1 MAVRGLKHLA
11 MLLGCKIGQSLS
23 SQQTVDRQKK
33 EGRKK
38 QNQTKKKN
46 LKQTNMDEIT
56 NVEIEVKGWGD
67 TFRLSSVDKFKT
79 KGLKPVPF
87 GLVNMERL
95 SLRKI
100 CFSKLG

>member
-1 MAVRGLKHLA
+1 
-11 MLLGCKIGQSLS
+11 
-23 SQQTVDRQKK
+23 
-33 EGRKK
+33 
-38 QNQTKKKN
+38 
-46 LKQTNMDEIT
+46 MDEIT

-95 SLRKI
+95 SLRNI

>member
-1 MAVRGLKHLA
+1 MGVRGLKHLA

-23 SQQTVDRQKK
+23 SQQTMDRQKRK
-33 EGRKK
+33 EEKSKTRQKK
-38 QNQTKKKN
+38 S
-46 LKQTNMDEIT
+46 LKQTNKDEII
-56 NVEIEVKGWGD
+56 NIEIEVKGWGD

-79 KGLKPVPF
+79 KGLKPVPS

>member
-1 MAVRGLKHLA
+1 
-11 MLLGCKIGQSLS
+11 
-23 SQQTVDRQKK
+23 
-33 EGRKK
+33 
-38 QNQTKKKN
+38 
-46 LKQTNMDEIT
+46 MDKIT

-79 KGLKPVPF
+79 KGLKPVSF

>member
-1 MAVRGLKHLA
+1 
-11 MLLGCKIGQSLS
+11 
-23 SQQTVDRQKK
+23 
-33 EGRKK
+33 
-38 QNQTKKKN
+38 
-46 LKQTNMDEIT
+46 MDEIT

-87 GLVNMERL
+87 GLVNMECL

>member
-1 MAVRGLKHLA
+1 

-33 EGRKK
+33 KGRKK
-38 QNQTKKKN
+38 QNQTKKN

-95 SLRKI
+95 SLRNI

>member
-1 MAVRGLKHLA
+1 

-33 EGRKK
+33 KGRKK
-38 QNQTKKKN
+38 QNQTKKN

-87 GLVNMERL
+87 GLVNMECL